1 MARGN
6 YLVSYSLTQVP
17 ALINV
22 QMATQGLSWGITP
35 SADAR

>member
-1 MARGN
+1 MTRGN

-22 QMATQGLSWGITP
+22 QMATQGLSWGIAP
-35 SADAR
+35 VAGAQ